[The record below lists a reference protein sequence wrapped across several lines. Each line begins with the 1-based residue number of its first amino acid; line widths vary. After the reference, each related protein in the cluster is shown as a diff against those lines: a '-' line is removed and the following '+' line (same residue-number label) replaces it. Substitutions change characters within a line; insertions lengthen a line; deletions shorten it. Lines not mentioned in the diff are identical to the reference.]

1 MAEEGVRLMT
11 MGGELD
17 IDVVWSEACLLHVP
31 GGEVWLGVPDE
42 GTEVPARAEVILQA
56 LTGAGARIRQAA
68 SHEEAAL
75 RSVHDGELVEH
86 LASIWA
92 SWQAGGYP
100 AEYGRD
106 RVVPYVFPTQ
116 GMLAGLPLR
125 RPAATHAQTG
135 IFCYDTMTLVGPGSW
150 QAIRAA
156 ADAAL
161 TAAQLVADGTPA
173 AYALCRPPGHHAGPA
188 AYGGSCYLNN
198 AALAAQAL
206 RQAGA
211 SRVAVIDI
219 DAHHGNGTQAIFYDR
234 ADVWYGSVHADPAAG
249 WFPHFMGFA
258 DERGAGEG
266 LGGTCNLPLS
276 PGTGDVGW
284 LQAVGEL
291 CEQVRDRGPD
301 AIVVSLGVDAAAADP
316 ESPLQVTAEAYREAG
331 RRISGLGPVVAVQE
345 GGYDLPS
352 LGGLVLATL
361 DGICA
366 GQRGRPPGPRGT
378 AGR

>member
-1 MAEEGVRLMT
+1 MT
-11 MGGELD
+11 SAAAELD
-17 IDVVWSEACLLHVP
+17 IDVVWSKDCLLHVP
-31 GGEVWLGVPDE
+31 GGEVWLGVRDD
-42 GTEVPARAEVILQA
+42 GTEVPARAEVILGA
-56 LTGAGARIRQAA
+56 VTGAGARIRPAA
-68 SHEEAAL
+68 RHQEAAL
-75 RSVHDGELVEH
+75 RSVHDGALVEH
-86 LASIWA
+86 LASIWVD
-92 SWQAGGYP
+92 WQSGGYP
-100 AEYGRD
+100 ADYGRD
-106 RVVPYVFPTQ
+106 RVVPYVFPTK

-135 IFCYDTMTLVGPGSW
+135 VFCYDTMTLVGPGSW
-150 QAIRAA
+150 QAIKAA

-161 TAAQLVADGTPA
+161 TAAELVAGGAPA

-211 SRVAVIDI
+211 AQVAVIDI

-234 ADVWYGSVHADPAAG
+234 ADVWYGSVHVDPAAG

-258 DERGAGEG
+258 DECGAGEG
-266 LGGTCNLPLS
+266 RGATCNLPVE
-276 PGTGDVGW
+276 PGTGDAGW

-291 CEQVRDRGPD
+291 CRQVRDRRAD

-316 ESPLQVTAEAYREAG
+316 ESPLQVTKDGYREAG
-331 RRISGLGPVVAVQE
+331 RRIGGLGPVVAVQE

-352 LGGLVLATL
+352 LGGLVLAAL

-366 GQRGRPPGPRGT
+366 GRTRSVNFC
-378 AGR
+378 